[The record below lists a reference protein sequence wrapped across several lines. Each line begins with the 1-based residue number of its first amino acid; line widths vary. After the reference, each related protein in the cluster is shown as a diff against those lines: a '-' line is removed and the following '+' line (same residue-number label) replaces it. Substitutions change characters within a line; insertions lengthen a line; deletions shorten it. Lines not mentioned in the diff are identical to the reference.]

1 VAPPSQPTLNQRY
14 TATEREQ
21 TRLNVTLFVNV
32 FGVFRRTLAAHNG
45 LVAGSSPA
53 GPTNEIK
60 YLAKVPFL
68 LRTVSRTGC
77 SISLVTGGS
86 MHRSPLSPLDGG
98 ACRAM
103 EGLKNAKPDTA
114 AHHQIAP
121 DSARQSIDS
130 ARQSI
135 ARRRVAT

>member
-1 VAPPSQPTLNQRY
+1 M
-14 TATEREQ
+14 
-21 TRLNVTLFVNV
+21 
-32 FGVFRRTLAAHNG
+32 AA
-45 LVAGSSPA
+45 A

-60 YLAKVPFL
+60 YLAKVLFL

-103 EGLKNAKPDTA
+103 EGLKNAKPDTT
-114 AHHQIAP
+114 AHHRLHLIQPDNLLPGDVLLHRPRNP
-121 DSARQSIDS
+121 DSVQKEFP
-130 ARQSI
+130 
-135 ARRRVAT
+135 